1 MPLPLSIVD
10 LYRKVLPRTN
20 CRDCGFPTCFAFAS
34 MVVSEKLPIANCP
47 HLAPD
52 LVERVQAELDEQYAQ
67 GKWTKKDLAADA
79 LKWARE
85 RASSMTLEDVSERI
99 GGKIAEENG
108 GQYMEIPYFTDV
120 IHVSERGISRM
131 DGTPLGRWE
140 QVFLY
145 NHMAQGGRT
154 LPKGI
159 WKALEEIPN
168 TVSKIVSM
176 REQVEMPLVE
186 HFRGRRE
193 DLRRAAHEAGGKDL
207 GDSAQDADLAVLF
220 TPLPRIPVLLLF
232 WDELPGEPF
241 GAKAKLLFDVTVTEH
256 LDIESIIFLS
266 ERLRQILCEAA
277 G

>member
-20 CRDCGFPTCFAFAS
+20 CGDCGFPTCFAFAS
-34 MVVSEKLPIANCP
+34 MVVSEKLPIRNCP

-52 LVERVQAELDEQYAQ
+52 LVEKIQAELDEQYAQ

-85 RASSMTLEDVSERI
+85 RASSMTLEAISGRI
-99 GGKIAEENG
+99 GGRIAEEG
-108 GQYMEIPYFTDV
+108 STLYVEISYFTDV
-120 IHVSERGISRM
+120 VRVSEQGISRL

-145 NHMAQGGRT
+145 NHMAQGGRSR
-154 LPKGI
+154 PKGV

-176 REQVEMPLVE
+176 REQVETPLVE
-186 HFRGRRE
+186 HFRGRKE
-193 DLRRAAHEAGGKDL
+193 DLRRAAHEAGGKELEDA
-207 GDSAQDADLAVLF
+207 AQDADLAVLF
-220 TPLPRIPVLLLF
+220 NPLPRIPVLLLF
-232 WDELPGEPF
+232 WDEIPGEPF
-241 GAKAKLLFDVTVTEH
+241 GAKVKLLFDLTVTEH

-266 ERLRQILCEAA
+266 ERLRQILCGAT